1 VFNPFIVF
9 QTVLVATIGG
19 PTRLHG
25 PILGAVVFGLLEEL
39 LRLHFAHYYMILL
52 GVLLILS
59 VLYIPDGLASIV
71 PLHWL
76 RTVRRAGGKHV

>member
-1 VFNPFIVF
+1 
-9 QTVLVATIGG
+9 
-19 PTRLHG
+19 
-25 PILGAVVFGLLEEL
+25 
-39 LRLHFAHYYMILL
+39 MILL